1 MAYTVKLGTFSKLE
15 NSTAQPVTTGWA
27 EYNVTLK
34 GGADLFNPTL
44 TLSEDS
50 QNLIGKNY
58 AVMMSRYY
66 FITGITAL
74 RNDLCEVELKL
85 DSLATFKTQIGAAS
99 LYVLRSAS
107 ANNGNIRDT
116 YFPIKANSTKYHYV
130 QLPRIVQDHE
140 TSIPGDYSSGVIVVN
155 AAGTR
160 TGGASTLWQMLPG
173 DFANLVAALYTD
185 INGFQFSDMI
195 AKVVQ
200 AFGGNPQSL
209 INSAM
214 WFPFAFDVYDVRQ
227 VTIGSWDASY
237 YDAVQ
242 QQQVPIT
249 GGLITDPAIGLPDVT
264 FTLPKHPLAAA
275 RGGYLNLS
283 PYTQYEL
290 GLPGC
295 GVVSLDTG
303 KLQNE
308 TGITIRRYMDAFSG
322 QLFVKVIA
330 DSTNQMIAYMNGQI
344 GIPISLR
351 GANNANSLIGGA
363 LATAGAL
370 VGAAI
375 TGGAST
381 MIGAVSAG
389 VGTALEA
396 VGGTPVSSS
405 MGAGFAGITDERI
418 WLDTICYDITDA
430 DNTHNGRP
438 LCEVRTINTLSGYIK
453 VSEGDV
459 ALPAPLPIQQ
469 EVKAFLEGGFFY
481 E

>member
-1 MAYTVKLGTFSKLE
+1 MAYTLKLGTFAKLE
-15 NSTAQPVTTGWA
+15 NSTAQPTTTGWA

-34 GGADLFNPTL
+34 GGADLFNPTV

-58 AVMMSRYY
+58 AAMMGKYY
-66 FITGITAL
+66 FVTGITAI
-74 RNDLCEVELKL
+74 RNDLCEVDLRL
-85 DSLATFKTQIGAAS
+85 DSLATFKSTIGAAS

-107 ANNGNIRDT
+107 AANGDIRDT
-116 YFPIKANSTKYHYV
+116 YYPVKANSTRTHGV
-130 QLPRIVQDHE
+130 QPAVPVGGQE
-140 TSIPGDYSSGVIVVN
+140 TSIPGDYSSGVIVLN
-155 AAGTR
+155 IAGTG
-160 TGGASTLWQMLPG
+160 TAGGSTLIELLPD
-173 DFANLVAALYTD
+173 DFADLISELYTD
-185 INGFQFSDMI
+185 INGFQLSDMI
-195 AKVVQ
+195 SKVVQ
-200 AFGGNPQSL
+200 AFGGNPQQL

-214 WFPFAFDVYDVRQ
+214 WFPFPFDADGGVVSVQ
-227 VTIGSWDASY
+227 IGSWTSAT
-237 YDAVQ
+237 V
-242 QQQVPIT
+242 T
-249 GGLITDPAIGLPDVT
+249 GGIITDPVLGLPDVS

-290 GLPGC
+290 GFPGC
-295 GVVSLDTG
+295 GVCSLDTG
-303 KLQNE
+303 KLQTE
-308 TGITIRRYMDAFSG
+308 TSITIKRYMDAFSG
-322 QLFVKVIA
+322 QLFIKVIA
-330 DSTNQMIAYMNGQI
+330 DTSNQMIAYMNGQV

-363 LATAGAL
+363 IATTGAF

-381 MIGAVSAG
+381 LIGAISAG

-418 WLDTICYDITDA
+418 WLDTICYDVTDA

-438 LCEVRTINTLSGYIK
+438 LCEVRTISTLSGYVK
-453 VSEGDV
+453 VAEGDV
-459 ALPAPLPIQQ
+459 AIPAPLPIQQ

>member
-34 GGADLFNPTL
+34 GGADLIDPTIL
-44 TLSEDS
+44 LNISTATLA
-50 QNLIGKNY
+50 GYNY
-58 AVMMSRYY
+58 ATMMGNYY
-66 FITGITAL
+66 FIVGKNNIRGNL
-74 RNDLCEVELKL
+74 NEIVLKL
-85 DSLATFKTQIGAAS
+85 DRLASFKTQIGAAN

-140 TSIPGDYSSGVIVVN
+140 TSIPGDYSSGVIVLN
-155 AAGTR
+155 IAGTA
-160 TGGASTLWQMLPG
+160 TAGGSTLIELLPS
-173 DFANLVAALYTD
+173 DFADLITELYTD
-185 INGFQFSDMI
+185 INGFQLSDMI
-195 AKVVQ
+195 SKVVQ

-214 WFPFAFDVYDVRQ
+214 WFPFPFDADGGVVPVQ
-227 VTIGSWDASY
+227 IGSWTSAS
-237 YDAVQ
+237 V
-242 QQQVPIT
+242 T
-249 GGLITDPAIGLPDVT
+249 GGIITDPVLGLPDVT

-363 LATAGAL
+363 LATTGAL

-381 MIGAVSAG
+381 MIGAISAG

-438 LCEVRTINTLSGYIK
+438 LCELRTINTLSGYIK

-459 ALPAPLPIQQ
+459 ALPTPLPIQQ

>member
-15 NSTAQPVTTGWA
+15 NSTAQPTTTGWA
-27 EYNVTLK
+27 EYSVTLK

-85 DSLATFKTQIGAAS
+85 DSMATFKTQIGAAS

-107 ANNGNIRDT
+107 AFNGNIRDT
-116 YFPIKANSTKYHYV
+116 YYPIKANSTKTHGV

-140 TSIPGDYSSGVIVVN
+140 TSIPGDYSSGVIVLNV
-155 AAGTR
+155 AGTG
-160 TGGASTLWQMLPG
+160 TSGGSTLIEMLPS
-173 DFANLVAALYTD
+173 DFANLITQLYTD
-185 INGFQFSDMI
+185 INGFQITDIIS
-195 AKVVQ
+195 KVVQ
-200 AFGGNPQSL
+200 TFGGNPQSL

-214 WFPFAFDVYDVRQ
+214 WFPFAFDPDGGTDYIK
-227 VTIGSWDASY
+227 IGSWTSSS
-237 YDAVQ
+237 
-242 QQQVPIT
+242 II
-249 GGLITDPAIGLPDVT
+249 GGVITDPAISLPDVT
-264 FTLPKHPLAAA
+264 FTLPKHPLAAT

-322 QLFVKVIA
+322 QLFVKVTA
-330 DSTNQMIAYMNGQI
+330 DSSNQMIAYMNGQI

>member
-1 MAYTVKLGTFSKLE
+1 MAYTLKLGTFAKLE
-15 NSTAQPVTTGWA
+15 NSTAQPNTTGWA
-27 EYNVTLK
+27 EYSVNLK
-34 GGADLFNPTL
+34 GGTDLIDPTV
-44 TLSEDS
+44 TLNISTATLD
-50 QNLIGKNY
+50 GYNY
-58 AVMMSRYY
+58 ATMMGKYY
-66 FITGITAL
+66 FIRGKNNI
-74 RNDLCEVELKL
+74 RGDLNEVELKL
-85 DSLATFKTQIGAAS
+85 DPMATFKSNIGAAS

-107 ANNGNIRDT
+107 AANGNIRDT
-116 YFPIKANSTKYHYV
+116 YYPLKANSTRTHGV
-130 QLPRIVQDHE
+130 QLPVPVGGHE

-155 AAGTR
+155 VAGTK
-160 TGGASTLWQMLPG
+160 TAGASTLWQMLPT
-173 DFANLVAALYTD
+173 DFANMVSALYAE

-200 AFGGNPQSL
+200 AFGGNPQQL

-214 WFPFAFDVYDVRQ
+214 WFPFPFDVIDVRQ
-227 VTIGSWDASY
+227 VTIGSWDATVDPS
-237 YDAVQ
+237 DPDSSA
-242 QQQVPIT
+242 IT
-249 GGLITDPAIGLPDVT
+249 GGLITDPVLGLPDVT
-264 FTLPKHPLAAA
+264 FTLPKHPLAAT

-290 GLPGC
+290 GFPGC
-295 GVVSLDTG
+295 GVCSLDTG
-303 KLQNE
+303 KLQAE
-308 TGITIRRYMDAFSG
+308 TGITIKRYMDAFSG
-322 QLFVKVIA
+322 QLFIKVIA
-330 DSTNQMIAYMNGQI
+330 DTSNQMIAYMNGQV

-363 LATAGAL
+363 LATTGAV

-381 MIGAVSAG
+381 LMGAISAG

-418 WLDTICYDITDA
+418 WLDTICYDVTDA

-438 LCEVRTINTLSGYIK
+438 LCEVRTISTLSGYIK
-453 VSEGDV
+453 VAEGDV
-459 ALPAPLPIQQ
+459 AIPAPLPIQQ

>member
-34 GGADLFNPTL
+34 GGTDLINPTIAL
-44 TLSEDS
+44 NISTATLE
-50 QNLIGKNY
+50 GYNY
-58 AVMMSRYY
+58 ATMMENYY
-66 FITGITAL
+66 FIRGKNNI
-74 RNDLCEVELKL
+74 RGDLNEVELKL
-85 DSLATFKTQIGAAS
+85 DPMATFKSTIGAAS

-107 ANNGNIRDT
+107 AANGNIRDT
-116 YFPIKANSTKYHYV
+116 YYPLKANSTRTHGV
-130 QLPRIVQDHE
+130 QLPVPVGGHE
-140 TSIPGDYSSGVIVVN
+140 TSIPGDYSSGVIVLN
-155 AAGTR
+155 IAGTG
-160 TGGASTLWQMLPG
+160 TAGGSTLIELLPD
-173 DFANLVAALYTD
+173 DFADLITELYTD
-185 INGFQFSDMI
+185 INGFQLSDMI
-195 AKVVQ
+195 SKVVQ
-200 AFGGNPQSL
+200 AFGGNPQQL

-214 WFPFAFDVYDVRQ
+214 WFPFPFDADGGIVPVQ
-227 VTIGSWDASY
+227 IGSWTSAT
-237 YDAVQ
+237 V
-242 QQQVPIT
+242 T
-249 GGLITDPAIGLPDVT
+249 GGIITDPVLGLPDVT
-264 FTLPKHPLAAA
+264 FTLPKHPLAAT

-290 GLPGC
+290 GFPGC
-295 GVVSLDTG
+295 GVCSLDTG
-303 KLQNE
+303 KLQAE
-308 TGITIRRYMDAFSG
+308 TGITIKRYMDAFSG
-322 QLFVKVIA
+322 QLFIKVLA
-330 DSTNQMIAYMNGQI
+330 DTSGQVIAYMNGQV

-363 LATAGAL
+363 IATTGAL

-381 MIGAVSAG
+381 LMGAISAG

-418 WLDTICYDITDA
+418 WLDTICYDVTDA

-438 LCEVRTINTLSGYIK
+438 LCEVRTISTLSGYVK
-453 VSEGDV
+453 VAEGDV